1 MKNLRSFYLILL
13 CLGGCFNSVHNDIP
27 PNQIAMKSDS
37 REGTAIFYYMKG
49 QFHESEGKLG
59 DAVKAYSYV
68 TKYYLETEVAPKTFH
83 AYGQL
88 LLKQNKLEEAF
99 EKLRFITKNY
109 VNYEAYSQVIIEEF
123 EIACQLMK
131 RFEEK
136 LNWKV
141 LSFFKDPEPII
152 KCFQHIIGMAPYAV
166 SAPKSLFYIAQLE
179 YKYGDKAKAIESLDR
194 LINDYPGSEYLP
206 DAYLLQ
212 AEIYLSFV
220 NSAQN
225 DQGMTKKAI
234 DCYEDFFV
242 LFGEQEAK
250 FPEKMQQ
257 AKSGLEYARNLYAE
271 SRLVLGDF
279 YLYRRHYPQ
288 GALVFYNE
296 ARLIAP
302 VSKISDIADGRM
314 DFINCGKMIPANW
327 ADFCFGKVIYKPVR

>member
-1 MKNLRSFYLILL
+1 MKTLRSFYLMLL

-49 QFHESEGKLG
+49 QLHESDGKFG
-59 DAVKAYSYV
+59 DAVKAYSHV

-109 VNYEAYSQVIIEEF
+109 VSYEAYSQVIMEEF
-123 EIACQLMK
+123 EIACRLMQ
-131 RFEEK
+131 RFETK
-136 LNWKV
+136 SNWKV
-141 LSFFKDPEPII
+141 LSFFKDPEPVI
-152 KCFQHIIGMAPYAV
+152 KCFQHIIGMAPY
-166 SAPKSLFYIAQLE
+166 SENAPKSFFYVAQLE
-179 YKYGDKAKAIESLDR
+179 YQYGDKAKAIEALDR
-194 LINDYPGSEYLP
+194 LINDYPASNCLP

-234 DCYEDFFV
+234 DCYEDFLA
-242 LFGEQEAK
+242 LFE
-250 FPEKMQQ
+250 EKGAELSEKIQQ
-257 AKSGLEYARNLYAE
+257 AKSGLEYAHNLYAE

-296 ARLIAP
+296 ARLMTP
-302 VSKISDIADGRM
+302 GSKMATLAESRM
-314 DFINCGKMIPANW
+314 DFIDSGKMIPANW